1 MKSTFERGLS
11 LMTLPIAFVAKP
23 PPLSVD
29 DDGVLRVGGT
39 RVRLET
45 VINAFQAGCAAE
57 AILLKYPCCNSRIST
72 P

>member
-1 MKSTFERGLS
+1 
-11 LMTLPIAFVAKP
+11 MTLPITFVAKP

-45 VINAFQAGCAAE
+45 VINA
-57 AILLKYPCCNSRIST
+57 LLAVRLKKFCSSIPRRNSRIST

>member
-1 MKSTFERGLS
+1 
-11 LMTLPIAFVAKP
+11 MTLPIAFVAKP

-45 VINAFQAGCAAE
+45 VINAFQVGCAAE
-57 AILLKYPCCNSRIST
+57 EILLSSIPRRNSQIST

>member
-1 MKSTFERGLS
+1 
-11 LMTLPIAFVAKP
+11 MTLPIAFVAKP

-29 DDGVLRVGGT
+29 DDGVGRVGGT
-39 RVRLET
+39 RVRLAT

-57 AILLKYPCCNSRIST
+57 EILLSSIPRCNSRIST

>member
-1 MKSTFERGLS
+1 
-11 LMTLPIAFVAKP
+11 MTLPIAFVAKP

-45 VINAFQAGCAAE
+45 VINAFQVGCAAE
-57 AILLKYPCCNSRIST
+57 EILLSSIPRRNSRIST